1 MKVLPSTEMMLFSL
15 RHFRPPKCPKGGP
28 GELCQWVPAPTQ
40 TLCTEWE
47 AAESSGKISGWAVQV
62 WQSVLCLIT
71 SSELP
76 LELKRQ
82 EQITKGKPP
91 KSRRNKGTHVL
102 VTEFLHA
109 HMQSVT
115 LVWTE
120 AKMLFAGLSK
130 LNKIRS
136 SPSAGPADSRGQM
149 PARNWKEVV
158 YLHSMCQS
166 IRAPQTK
173 GVWIIDGAAA

>member
-1 MKVLPSTEMMLFSL
+1 MPQRRPRGALSVGPCTDRNTLHWVGSCWEQWKNFWLSGSGLAICSIPYNKLGAALRTEEAGTDNEGKAAKKQKKQRNTCACYRGSTCT
-15 RHFRPPKCPKGGP
+15 HAKCYFTD
-28 GELCQWVPAPTQ
+28 E
-40 TLCTEWE
+40 
-47 AAESSGKISGWAVQV
+47 
-62 WQSVLCLIT
+62 
-71 SSELP
+71 
-76 LELKRQ
+76 
-82 EQITKGKPP
+82 
-91 KSRRNKGTHVL
+91 
-102 VTEFLHA
+102 
-109 HMQSVT
+109 
-115 LVWTE
+115 VWTE